1 MEKEVV
7 ENVMSRVIPKL
18 TKHDRILE
26 NDSFY
31 WCECSEAIEH
41 YYNKFDGFKIPNVYA
56 SSILESRKKPDAQ
69 SNITLD
75 EDDYHYFRQIKNI
88 EEPQRKIIYGFNN
101 EETLK
106 MVIRNRESAFN
117 AWVERVEGTC

>member
-7 ENVMSRVIPKL
+7 ENVMGRVIPKL

-41 YYNKFDGFKIPNVYA
+41 YYNKFERLNQIIKI
-56 SSILESRKKPDAQ
+56 
-69 SNITLD
+69 
-75 EDDYHYFRQIKNI
+75 
-88 EEPQRKIIYGFNN
+88 
-101 EETLK
+101 
-106 MVIRNRESAFN
+106 
-117 AWVERVEGTC
+117 